1 MAQLKIFKVNA
12 LPVTLEPSAMYFIK
26 TTADRFSIYLTDKD
40 GLVIHRSPD
49 SSDVSTVVLAI
60 VNALKGQPGGLA
72 SLDLDGNL
80 EQMALSALGIDG
92 QEGDFRS
99 NGNYVWGSTEQFLV
113 ATGNGTNDPT
123 RITLF
128 NGMQGLRFRS
138 DRLIQTW
145 VDILI
150 PYDYALGTV
159 VYPCLQWMVTTNNGN
174 VCRWGLEY
182 SAAKGHGQQQFPA
195 SATVYVNHAVPANS
209 QWDNLI
215 TEFASI
221 PSTNLEPGSVVK
233 MRIFRD
239 GANAA
244 DTHTGDA
251 SPWKLSLKY
260 QKARIGTRNRTPDFY
275 I

>member
-1 MAQLKIFKVNA
+1 MAQLKIFKLTA
-12 LPVTLEPSAMYFIK
+12 LPVILEPSALYFIK

-40 GLVIHRSPD
+40 GIVVHRSPD
-49 SSDVSTVVLAI
+49 SSDVSTIVLALI
-60 VNALKGQPGGLA
+60 NALKGQPGGLA

-80 EQMALSALGIDG
+80 EQIGLVALGIDG
-92 QEGDFRS
+92 QNGDFSS
-99 NGNYVWGSTEQFLV
+99 NGSSVWASIDEYLI
-113 ATGNGTNDPT
+113 ALGNGTNDPT

-128 NGMQGLRFRS
+128 NAIQGLRFRS

-145 VDILI
+145 VDFII
-150 PYDYALGTV
+150 PYDYDLGTV
-159 VYPCLQWMVTTNNGN
+159 VYPGIHWTPTTNNGN
-174 VCRWGLEY
+174 VCRWGIEY
-182 SAAKGHGQQQFPA
+182 SAAKGFGQQQFPA
-195 SATVYVNHAVPANS
+195 TTTLFVNQAVPANS

-221 PSTNLEPGSVVK
+221 PATNLEPGSVIK

-251 SPWKLSLKY
+251 SAWKASIRY
-260 QKARIGTRNRTPDFY
+260 QRVRIGTRNRSPDFY
-275 I
+275 L